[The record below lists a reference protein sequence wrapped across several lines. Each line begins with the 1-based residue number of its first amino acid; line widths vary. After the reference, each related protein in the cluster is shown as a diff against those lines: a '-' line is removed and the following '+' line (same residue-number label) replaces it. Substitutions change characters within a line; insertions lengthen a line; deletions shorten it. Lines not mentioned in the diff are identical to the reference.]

1 MSRNVAFLQQS
12 RSTFAKAG
20 AISLLLQATHAQRER
35 ADTPDLARR
44 EAQALGKYQETS
56 PDWRPEIPGSEERLN
71 PSNTKRVLHLLKVS
85 LPYRQS
91 GYTVRT
97 KYTLESQIDAGLEPI
112 ALTALNFPR
121 SIGVTTFPAVED
133 VGGVRHIRLDAGD
146 GYDVDTPYDV
156 YLDDYVRYA
165 TPVVREL
172 APAIIHA
179 HSGFRGYDSA
189 LVGLAL
195 ARHFGL
201 PFVYEVR
208 GFFESLW
215 SSDRKWAERSE
226 TYLRRIETENRCMGE
241 ADAVVTLSESMRAE
255 ITARGITADKIFVL
269 PNAVD
274 PQAFQPRPRPSV
286 LVEKFGVANTF
297 LFGYISNLDHYRE
310 GQEILIEAAIALK
323 RRGIRATAVIVGDG
337 RRRAELEHLAK
348 EREATDVVIFTGRVA
363 HDQVPDY
370 YALLDVFVI
379 PRLPERAARLVTPLK
394 PFEAM
399 AAGVPLVT
407 SDLEAL
413 REIVGDGERGVTFAA
428 GNAEALASVL
438 SELQADAAK
447 RTDMAKRARNWV
459 MSERRWA
466 ANGEQYAK
474 LYERL
479 QDGRFG

>member
-1 MSRNVAFLQQS
+1 MSRNVPFLQQA

-20 AISLLLQATHAQRER
+20 AISLLLQATHAQRKI

-44 EAQALGKYQETS
+44 EAQALGKFRETS
-56 PDWRPEIPGSEERLN
+56 PDWRPEIPGPEEQLTQA
-71 PSNTKRVLHLLKVS
+71 NTKRVLHLLKIS

-121 SIGVTTFPAVED
+121 SIGVTSFPATED
-133 VGGVRHIRLDAGD
+133 IGGVRHIRLDAGD
-146 GYDVDTPYDV
+146 DYDLDAPYDV
-156 YLDDYVRYA
+156 YLGDYVRYA
-165 TPVVREL
+165 APVVREL

-215 SSDRKWAERSE
+215 SSDRDWAERSE
-226 TYLRRIETENRCMGE
+226 TYVRRIETENRCMRE

-255 ITARGITADKIFVL
+255 ITARGIAPDKIIVL

-286 LVEKFGVANTF
+286 LVEQLDVADTF

-310 GQEILIEAAIALK
+310 GQEILIEAAIALR
-323 RRGIRATAVIVGDG
+323 RRGVKAKAVIVGDG
-337 RRRAELEHLAK
+337 RRRAELESLAR
-348 EREATDVVIFTGRVA
+348 ERGAADFVIFTGRVA

-379 PRLPERAARLVTPLK
+379 PRVPERAARLVTPLK

-413 REIVGDGERGVTFAA
+413 REIIGNRERGLTFAA
-428 GNAEALASVL
+428 GNAEALAAVL
-438 SELQADAAK
+438 SDLEADPAK
-447 RTDMAKRARNWV
+447 RADMATRARNWV
-459 MSERRWA
+459 ISERRWS

-474 LYERL
+474 LYERIQERL
-479 QDGRFG
+479 SH